1 MSEQVLY
8 RAVFIR
14 HGQSEW
20 NKRNLFT
27 GWTDVDLSPEGEEEA
42 RQAGRSL
49 RENSYLFDLA
59 FTSTLKRAIDTL
71 HLVLKEM
78 DLLWIPEEK
87 AWQLNE
93 RHYGALQGLNKAETA
108 AKYGDEQVQIWRR
121 SYDVRPPA
129 LEADDRRAPAFDP
142 RYSNL
147 EAQQLP
153 LTESLQDTEF
163 RVLEYWHA
171 EIAPAIL
178 SGKRII
184 VAAHGNSLRAL
195 IKYLNYVSPAEIMS
209 FEIPTGVPLVYE
221 FGADLKPLRHYYLK
235 AKQ

>member
-1 MSEQVLY
+1 MTKQAIHT
-8 RAVFIR
+8 AVFIR

-27 GWTDVDLSPEGEEEA
+27 GWTDVDLSPEGAEEA
-42 RQAGRSL
+42 RQAGQSL
-49 RENSYLFDLA
+49 RENAYLFDIA
-59 FTSTLKRAIDTL
+59 FTSTLKRAINTL
-71 HLVLKEM
+71 HLVLNEL
-78 DLLWIPEEK
+78 DLLWIPECK

-121 SYDVRPPA
+121 SYDIRPPA
-129 LEADDRRAPAFDP
+129 LEADDNRAPAFDP
-142 RYSNL
+142 RYKDL
-147 EAQQLP
+147 EPQQLP
-153 LTESLQDTEF
+153 LSESLQDTEL

-171 EIAPAIL
+171 EIAPAIM

-195 IKYLNYVSPAEIMS
+195 IKYLNNVSSADIMS

-221 FGADLKPLRHYYLK
+221 FAADLEPLRHYYLK
-235 AKQ
+235 QK

>member
-1 MSEQVLY
+1 MTKQAIHT
-8 RAVFIR
+8 AVFIR

-27 GWTDVDLSPEGEEEA
+27 GWTDVDLSPEGAEEA
-42 RQAGRSL
+42 RQAGQGL
-49 RENSYLFDLA
+49 RENAYLFDIA
-59 FTSTLKRAIDTL
+59 FTSTLKRAINTL
-71 HLVLKEM
+71 HLVLNEL
-78 DLLWIPEEK
+78 DLLWIPECK

-121 SYDVRPPA
+121 SYDIRPPA
-129 LEADDRRAPAFDP
+129 LEADDNRAPAFDP
-142 RYSNL
+142 RYKDL
-147 EAQQLP
+147 EPQQLP
-153 LTESLQDTEF
+153 LSESLQDTEL

-171 EIAPAIL
+171 EIAPAIM

-195 IKYLNYVSPAEIMS
+195 IKYLNNVSSADIMS

-221 FGADLKPLRHYYLK
+221 FAADLEPLRHYYLK
-235 AKQ
+235 QK